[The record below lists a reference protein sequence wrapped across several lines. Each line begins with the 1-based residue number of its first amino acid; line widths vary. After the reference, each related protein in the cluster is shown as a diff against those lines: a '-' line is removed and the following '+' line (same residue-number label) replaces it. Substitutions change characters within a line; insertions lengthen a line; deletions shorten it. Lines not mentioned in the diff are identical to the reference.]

1 MLTILSLLVLLTI
14 KRIIQFLPVLQE
26 LFLFSL
32 LSVFASDIFMWFWGR
47 FTLELLCIVD
57 KVWLLYNYEVLF
69 FVPDNI
75 LGPLIYFS
83 IFLINCV
90 LFQMCSKHL

>member
-14 KRIIQFLPVLQE
+14 KRIIQFLPVLH
-26 LFLFSL
+26 FSL
-32 LSVFASDIFMWFWGR
+32 LSVFASDIFMWFWGT